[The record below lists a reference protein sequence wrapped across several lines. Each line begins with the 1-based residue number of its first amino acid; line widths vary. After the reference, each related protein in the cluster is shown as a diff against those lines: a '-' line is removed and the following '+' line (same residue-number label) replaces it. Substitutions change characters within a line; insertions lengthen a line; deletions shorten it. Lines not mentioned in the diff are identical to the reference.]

1 MKRFIHFKEVKK
13 MEDEKVEMIEE
24 VTEEEETDQVINLLT
39 QIQEQLVN
47 VQKALDTMSPVT
59 ETEPEPEPETEPEPS
74 EPPPEELEEIDKL
87 LNDDY

>member
-1 MKRFIHFKEVKK
+1 

-74 EPPPEELEEIDKL
+74 EPTPEELEEIDKL

>member
-1 MKRFIHFKEVKK
+1 

-47 VQKALDTMSPVT
+47 VQKALDTMAPVT

-74 EPPPEELEEIDKL
+74 EPTPEELEEIDKL